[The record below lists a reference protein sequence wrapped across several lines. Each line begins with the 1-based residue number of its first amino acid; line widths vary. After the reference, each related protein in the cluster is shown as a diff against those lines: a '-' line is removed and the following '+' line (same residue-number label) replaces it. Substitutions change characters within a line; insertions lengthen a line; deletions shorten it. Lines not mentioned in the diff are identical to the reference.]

1 MHDRDRTG
9 SALFALA
16 LVVPRS
22 TEYARL
28 GTPPEATAEEIRA
41 AAARRDARLRAEG
54 ASEDEIATVHT
65 VNLENA
71 KARAEYDARFPP
83 LALLR
88 LEPTWAPMFD
98 ERETALAVLRREIET
113 FLTAAGEPVF
123 RPSDTTRTDFT
134 GDFAHCPLLDGDT
147 VD

>member
-1 MHDRDRTG
+1 MQE
-9 SALFALA
+9 LFTLP

-41 AAARRDARLRAEG
+41 AASRRDARLKASG
-54 ASEDEIATVHT
+54 ASADEFAAAHQ

-71 KARAEYDARFPP
+71 QARAEYDAKHPP
-83 LALLR
+83 LGLLR
-88 LEPTWAPMFD
+88 LEPTWAPLFD
-98 ERETALAVLRREIET
+98 ERDTALAVLRREIEA
-113 FLTAAGEPVF
+113 FLTAAGESVF
-123 RPSDTTRTDFT
+123 CPSDSTRTDFT

-147 VD
+147 VE